1 MGGTEA
7 TRRNF
12 HVCLTFSRNARRI
25 VRYLFNFQTVLTQSR
40 LAVAYFTSSHQA
52 SKRTGRARY
61 KRWWCVNAVLRGVP
75 EDASAFPH
83 RASFSRRSGATL
95 QLLR

>member
-52 SKRTGRARY
+52 SKRQGGPDTNG
-61 KRWWCVNAVLRGVP
+61 G
-75 EDASAFPH
+75 
-83 RASFSRRSGATL
+83 GA
-95 QLLR
+95 